1 MGASA
6 TGRLCAEGTTAAF
19 AGTAPGAPD
28 QASGRADAGRFE
40 RGIIV
45 LKTAGGLKTIEAMQN
60 STQPAVLWF
69 PAAFL
74 HLRAYCL
81 ITPQAIRLP
90 ELPLGSVFM
99 SSAFS
104 CTISE
109 VPPLA
114 SREFGAPGC
123 SVTPVRIQVAEPR

>member
-1 MGASA
+1 MDTSARGRACAGGEIGAS
-6 TGRLCAEGTTAAF
+6 TGV
-19 AGTAPGAPD
+19 APGDPG
-28 QASGRADAGRFE
+28 QGSREAGAGHFKT
-40 RGIIV
+40 GIIV
-45 LKTAGGLKTIEAMQN
+45 IRIAGLKTIEAMQD
-60 STQPAVLWF
+60 STQPVVLWF
-69 PAAFL
+69 PGCSLCAS
-74 HLRAYCL
+74 AYCL

-109 VPPLA
+109 VPPLE

-123 SVTPVRIQVAEPR
+123 KVTSVNVQVAEPR